1 MMYKYRKQLMSS
13 DKKKGFTLIELIV
26 VIVIIGIIAAI
37 AVPNLTGYLERSRVT
52 KAVSDASQL
61 AAAMNTLN
69 LTLKDTKMY
78 TADGIDIV
86 DTPDA
91 VTLKNDLISKNL
103 YPVLA
108 ASFDQALVNVA
119 FDNDTRLYEARSKD
133 DPKFSIDGY

>member
-1 MMYKYRKQLMSS
+1 MSS